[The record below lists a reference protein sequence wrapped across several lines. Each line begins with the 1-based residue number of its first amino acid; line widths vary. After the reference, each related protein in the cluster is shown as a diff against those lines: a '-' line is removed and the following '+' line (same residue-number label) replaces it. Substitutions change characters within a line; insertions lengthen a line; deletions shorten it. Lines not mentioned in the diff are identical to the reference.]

1 MENASSNCATAGLLT
16 INQEKFVM
24 ILDSFRQ
31 DVRVGLRVLF
41 KDKTFCFLAVL
52 VLGLGIGAA
61 TTQFTIVNAI
71 VLRGFSFPHPEQ
83 LMSVG
88 LIDPKGS
95 DQNNNFGLGNIP
107 TAQDYEDLKAAQKSF
122 SMIGGYLNG
131 STINVSYKNNPQR
144 YTGAYVT
151 EDFFKIIGVSP
162 VLGRDFTA
170 EDNKPGA
177 EKVAILG
184 DEIWRRDF
192 GADRN
197 IVGQSVRING
207 KAATIIGV
215 MPPNFKFPV
224 SEELWTPLYNEFP
237 PQPRGD
243 LRLGANNNAPAMM
256 GRLKPGVN
264 LDQANAEFIALAR
277 HLAQDNPKT
286 NHDLTSA
293 SVQPLLHTFTGV
305 QFRQTV
311 WAMLAAVILV
321 LLIACVNVMNMQF
334 GRAALRAK
342 ELAIRGA
349 LGATQWRL
357 VRQMLTESLVVAV
370 FGAVAGVIIAYWAVD
385 FFVRSINTLPQPVP
399 YYWKFTI
406 DGSVLAFA
414 VVITLLATIVS
425 GLVPAFLSAR
435 GNAAE
440 IMKEGGRGNSNRLV
454 NLITRVL
461 VVGQIALTAGLLI
474 AATLEIKSIRNQMKL
489 DYGYDENAVYAARMA
504 LMEGAYPS
512 EDSRREF
519 FQRAVSA
526 LRTNSQFEFA
536 AMSSRFRMTFDGQG
550 QYEVDG
556 QNYLTDRDR
565 PRGNFESVSDNYFST
580 LGLKILEGRD
590 FTVDDMDSKQP
601 VAIVNAS
608 FARKYWGNQSA
619 IGHQVRIFN
628 PAQPQPWRTIVGVV
642 PDTLMQGPF
651 DQQTEGVGMYMPLLG
666 ASPAPQF
673 CTILV
678 RPRAGQR
685 ADNLGPALSRAVA
698 ELDSNLP
705 TYFAGTPGRY
715 HNEILSGNRIVA
727 TLFTIFGIVAFILSA
742 VGLYGVMS
750 FSVNQRTQEFGIRMA
765 LGADAARIF
774 RMVMTQ
780 GAWQLAIGLV
790 LGAGG
795 IALLLGVVAAAALKN
810 ILFKVNALD
819 PSIYFA
825 VAGLLTLVAAVSCFV
840 PARRA
845 TRVNPVEALRY
856 E

>member
-1 MENASSNCATAGLLT
+1 M
-16 INQEKFVM
+16 F
-24 ILDSFRQ
+24 DSFFQ

-41 KDKTFCFLAVL
+41 KDKAFCFLAVL
-52 VLGLGIGAA
+52 VLGLGIGVA

-83 LMSVG
+83 LVSVG
-88 LIDPKGS
+88 LIDPKAS
-95 DQNNNFGLGNIP
+95 DQNNNFGIGNIP

-122 SMIGGYLNG
+122 ALMAGYLNG
-131 STINVSYKNNPQR
+131 STINVTYKDNPQR
-144 YTGAYVT
+144 YTGGYVT

-170 EDNKPGA
+170 EDNKPGS

-192 GADRN
+192 GADPK

-215 MPPNFKFPV
+215 MPPNFKFPI

-237 PQPRGD
+237 PVPRGG
-243 LRLGANNNAPAMM
+243 LFLGANNRAPAVM
-256 GRLKPGVN
+256 GRLKPSVT

-277 HLAQDNPKT
+277 HLAEDNPKT
-286 NHDLTSA
+286 NQNLTSA
-293 SVQPLLHTFTGV
+293 SVQPLLNTFTGV

-311 WAMLAAVILV
+311 WGMLAAVILV

-349 LGATQWRL
+349 LGATRWRL
-357 VRQMLTESLVVAV
+357 VRQMLTESLVLAV
-370 FGAVAGVIIAYWAVD
+370 LGALAGVIIAYWSVD
-385 FFVRSINTLPQPVP
+385 FFVRAINALPFRP
-399 YYWKFTI
+399 YYWRFTI
-406 DGSVLAFA
+406 DGPVLIFT
-414 VVITLLATIVS
+414 VVITLLATIAS

-454 NLITRVL
+454 NLITRIL

-512 EDSRREF
+512 EDARQGF
-519 FQRAVSA
+519 FKRAVRS
-526 LRTNSQFEFA
+526 LRVNPQFAFA

-590 FTVDDMDSKQP
+590 FTVDDADSMQP

-628 PAQPQPWRTIVGVV
+628 PGQPAPWRTIVGVV

-651 DQQTEGVGMYMPLLG
+651 DQQTESVGFYMPLLG

-678 RPRAGQR
+678 RPRTGQR
-685 ADNLGPALSRAVA
+685 ADTVGPALSRAVA

-705 TYFAGTPGRY
+705 TYFAGTPGRF
-715 HNEILSGNRIVA
+715 HNEILSGNRIIA

-819 PSIYFA
+819 PTIYFA
-825 VAGLLTLVAAVSCFV
+825 VGGMLTLVAAASCFV

-845 TRVNPVEALRY
+845 TRVDPMIALRY

>member
-1 MENASSNCATAGLLT
+1 
-16 INQEKFVM
+16 M

-52 VLGLGIGAA
+52 VLGLGIGGA
-61 TTQFTIVNAI
+61 TTQFTIVDAI

-88 LIDPKGS
+88 LMDPKAS

-107 TAQDYEDLKAAQKSF
+107 TAQDYEELKATQKSF
-122 SMIGGYLNG
+122 SMMAGYLNG
-131 STINVSYKNNPQR
+131 STVNVTYKNNPQR
-144 YTGAYVT
+144 YTGGYVT

-170 EDNKPGA
+170 ADNKPGA
-177 EKVAILG
+177 EKVTILG
-184 DEIWRRDF
+184 DEIWQRDF
-192 GADRN
+192 GADPN
-197 IVGQSVRING
+197 VVGQSVRING
-207 KAATIIGV
+207 KSATIIGV

-243 LRLGANNNAPAMM
+243 LRLGASNNAPAVM
-256 GRLKPGVN
+256 GRLKAGVTIH
-264 LDQANAEFIALAR
+264 QANAEFITLAR
-277 HLAQDNPKT
+277 HLAEDNPKT
-286 NHDLTSA
+286 NQNLTSA
-293 SVQPLLHTFTGV
+293 SVQPLLNTFTGV

-370 FGAVAGVIIAYWAVD
+370 FGAIAGVIIAYWAID
-385 FFVRSINTLPQPVP
+385 FYVRSINALPFPAP

-406 DGSVLAFA
+406 DGSVLVFTVA
-414 VVITLLATIVS
+414 ITLLATIAS

-440 IMKEGGRGNSNRLV
+440 IMKEGGRGNSSRLV
-454 NLITRVL
+454 NIITRVL
-461 VVGQIALTAGLLI
+461 VVGQIALTAALLI

-489 DYGYDENAVYAARMA
+489 DYGYDENGIYAARMA

-519 FQRAVSA
+519 FQRAVRA
-526 LRTNSQFEFA
+526 LQANSQFKSA
-536 AMSSRFRMTFDGQG
+536 AMSSRFRMTFDSQG

-565 PRGNFESVSDNYFST
+565 PRGNFESVSDNYFTT

-590 FTVDDMDSKQP
+590 FTVDDVDSKQP

-628 PAQPQPWRTIVGVV
+628 PGQPQPWRTIVGVV

-651 DQQTEGVGMYMPLLG
+651 DQQTESVGFYMPLLG

-685 ADNLGPALSRAVA
+685 ADTLGPALSRAVA

-705 TYFAGTPGRY
+705 TYFAGTPGRF
-715 HNEILSGNRIVA
+715 HNEILSANRIIA

-790 LGAGG
+790 LGVGG
-795 IALLLGVVAAAALKN
+795 IALLLGVIAAAALKN

-819 PSIYFA
+819 PTIYFA

-845 TRVNPVEALRY
+845 TRVDPVAALRY

>member
-1 MENASSNCATAGLLT
+1 
-16 INQEKFVM
+16 M

-41 KDKTFCFLAVL
+41 KDKAFCILAVL
-52 VLGLGIGAA
+52 VLGLGIGGA

-88 LIDPKGS
+88 LIDPKSS

-107 TAQDYEDLKAAQKSF
+107 TAQDYEDLKATQKSF
-122 SMIGGYLNG
+122 SMTAGYLSG
-131 STINVSYKNNPQR
+131 STINVTYKNNPQR
-144 YTGAYVT
+144 YTGSYVT
-151 EDFFKIIGVSP
+151 EDFFKIVGVAP
-162 VLGRDFTA
+162 VMGRDFTA

-177 EKVAILG
+177 EKVTLLS

-192 GADRN
+192 GADPN

-207 KAATIIGV
+207 KAATIVGV
-215 MPPNFKFPV
+215 MPPGFKFPF

-237 PQPRGD
+237 IVPRGD
-243 LRLGANNNAPAMM
+243 LQLGANNRAPAVM
-256 GRLKPGVN
+256 GRLKPDVT
-264 LDQANAEFIALAR
+264 LDQVNAEFVALAR
-277 HLAQDNPKT
+277 HLAEDNPKT
-286 NHDLTSA
+286 NQNFTSA
-293 SVQPLLHTFTGV
+293 SVQPLLTAFTGV
-305 QFRQTV
+305 QLRQTV

-349 LGATQWRL
+349 LGATRWRL

-370 FGAVAGVIIAYWAVD
+370 FGAVAGVLLAYWAVD
-385 FFVRSINTLPQPVP
+385 LLARTIKAAPFPPPYWWQLTTDTPVLV
-399 YYWKFTI
+399 FT
-406 DGSVLAFA
+406 
-414 VVITLLATIVS
+414 VVITLVATIVS

-440 IMKEGGRGNSNRLV
+440 MMKEGGRGNSSRLV
-454 NLITRVL
+454 NVITRVL
-461 VVGQIALTAGLLI
+461 VVAQIALTAALLI
-474 AATLEIKSIRNQMKL
+474 AATLQITSVRNQMKL
-489 DYGYDENAVYAARMA
+489 DYGYDENAVYAARMG

-512 EDSRREF
+512 DDARREF
-519 FQRAVSA
+519 FKRAA
-526 LRTNSQFEFA
+526 RGLRANPQFDSA
-536 AMSSRFRMTFDGQG
+536 AMSSRFRMTFDAQG

-590 FTVDDMDSKQP
+590 FTVDDVDSKQP

-628 PAQPQPWRTIVGVV
+628 PANPQPWRTIVGVV

-651 DQQTEGVGMYMPLLG
+651 DQQTESVGFYMPLLG

-678 RPRAGQR
+678 RPRTGQR
-685 ADNLGPALSRAVA
+685 ADILGSALSKAVA

-705 TYFAGTPGRY
+705 TYFAGTPGRF

-780 GAWQLAIGLV
+780 GAWQLVIGLI

-795 IALLLGVVAAAALKN
+795 IALLFGVVAAAALKN

-819 PSIYFA
+819 PTIYFA
-825 VAGLLTLVAAVSCFV
+825 VAGMLTLVAAISCFV

-845 TRVNPVEALRY
+845 TRVDPMVALRY

>member
-1 MENASSNCATAGLLT
+1 
-16 INQEKFVM
+16 M
-24 ILDSFRQ
+24 ILDSFQQ

-41 KDKTFCFLAVL
+41 KEKAFCFLAVL
-52 VLGLGIGAA
+52 VLGLGIGGA

-83 LMSVG
+83 LVSVG
-88 LIDPKGS
+88 LIDPKAS
-95 DQNNNFGLGNIP
+95 DQNNNFGNGNIP
-107 TAQDYEDLKAAQKSF
+107 TAQDYEDIKAAQKSF
-122 SMIGGYLNG
+122 TMMAGYLSG
-131 STINVSYKNNPQR
+131 STINVTYKNTPQR
-144 YTGAYVT
+144 YTGGYVT
-151 EDFFKIIGVSP
+151 EDMFKIIGVSP
-162 VLGRDFTA
+162 AMGRDFTA

-177 EKVAILG
+177 EKVTILG

-192 GADRN
+192 GADPN

-215 MPPNFKFPV
+215 MPPNFKFPQA
-224 SEELWTPLYNEFP
+224 EELWTPLYNEFP

-243 LRLGANNNAPAMM
+243 LRLGASNNAPAVM
-256 GRLKPGVN
+256 GRLKPGVT
-264 LDQANAEFIALAR
+264 LDQANAAMIAIARNLA
-277 HLAQDNPKT
+277 ADNPKT
-286 NHDLTSA
+286 NQNFTSA
-293 SVQPLLHTFTGV
+293 SVQPLLNAFTGV
-305 QFRQTV
+305 QFRQQV
-311 WAMLAAVILV
+311 WGMLAAVILV

-349 LGATQWRL
+349 LGATRWRL

-370 FGAVAGVIIAYWAVD
+370 FGAIAGVIIAYWSLD
-385 FFVRSINTLPQPVP
+385 FFVRAINTLPFPAP
-399 YYWKFTI
+399 YYWRFTI
-406 DGSVLAFA
+406 DGPVLVFT
-414 VVITLLATIVS
+414 VVITLLATIAS

-440 IMKEGGRGNSNRLV
+440 MMKEGGRGNSSRLV
-454 NLITRVL
+454 NAITRVL
-461 VVGQIALTAGLLI
+461 VVAQIALTAGLLI
-474 AATLEIKSIRNQMKL
+474 AATLEIKSVRNQMKL
-489 DYGYDENAVYAARMA
+489 DYGYDENAVYAARMG

-512 EDSRREF
+512 DDARREF
-519 FQRAVSA
+519 FKRAA
-526 LRTNSQFEFA
+526 RGLRANPQFESA
-536 AMSSRFRMTFDGQG
+536 AMSSRFRMTFDAQG

-565 PRGNFESVSDNYFST
+565 PRGNFESVSDNYFSA

-590 FTVDDMDSKQP
+590 FTVDDVDSKQP

-619 IGHQVRIFN
+619 IGHQLRIFN
-628 PAQPQPWRTIVGVV
+628 PGQPQPWRTIVGVV
-642 PDTLMQGPF
+642 PDMLMQGPF
-651 DQQTEGVGMYMPLLG
+651 DQQTNSVGFYMPLLG

-673 CTILV
+673 LTILA

-685 ADNLGPALSRAVA
+685 ADTLGPTLSRAVA

-705 TYFAGTPGRY
+705 TYFAGTPGRF
-715 HNEILSGNRIVA
+715 HNEILSGNRIIA

-750 FSVNQRTQEFGIRMA
+750 FSVNQRTQEFGSRMA
-765 LGADAARIF
+765 LGVDAARIF

-780 GAWQLAIGLV
+780 GAWQLVIGLI

-795 IALLLGVVAAAALKN
+795 IALLFGVVAAAALKN

-819 PSIYFA
+819 PTIYFA
-825 VAGLLTLVAAVSCFV
+825 VAGMLTLVAAISCFV

-845 TRVNPVEALRY
+845 TRVDPMVALRY

>member
-1 MENASSNCATAGLLT
+1 
-16 INQEKFVM
+16 M
-24 ILDSFRQ
+24 ILDSFQQ

-41 KDKTFCFLAVL
+41 KEKAFCFLAVL
-52 VLGLGIGAA
+52 VLGLGIGGA

-83 LMSVG
+83 LVSVG
-88 LIDPKGS
+88 LIDPKAS
-95 DQNNNFGLGNIP
+95 DQNNNFGNGNIP
-107 TAQDYEDLKAAQKSF
+107 TAQDYEDIKAAQKSF
-122 SMIGGYLNG
+122 TMMAGYLSG
-131 STINVSYKNNPQR
+131 STINVTYKNTPQR
-144 YTGAYVT
+144 YTGGYVT
-151 EDFFKIIGVSP
+151 EDMFKIIGVSP
-162 VLGRDFTA
+162 AMGRDFTA

-177 EKVAILG
+177 EKVTILG

-192 GADRN
+192 GADPN

-215 MPPNFKFPV
+215 MPPNFKFPQA
-224 SEELWTPLYNEFP
+224 EELWTPLYNEFP

-243 LRLGANNNAPAMM
+243 LRLGASNNAPAVM
-256 GRLKPGVN
+256 GRLKPGVT
-264 LDQANAEFIALAR
+264 LDQANAAMIAIARNLA
-277 HLAQDNPKT
+277 ADNPKT
-286 NHDLTSA
+286 NQNFTSA
-293 SVQPLLHTFTGV
+293 SVQPLLNAFTGV
-305 QFRQTV
+305 QFRQQV
-311 WAMLAAVILV
+311 WGMLAAVILV

-349 LGATQWRL
+349 LGATRWRL

-370 FGAVAGVIIAYWAVD
+370 FGAIAGVIIAYWSLD
-385 FFVRSINTLPQPVP
+385 FFVRAINTLPFPAP
-399 YYWKFTI
+399 YYWRFTI
-406 DGSVLAFA
+406 DGPVLVFT
-414 VVITLLATIVS
+414 VVITLLATIAS
-425 GLVPAFLSAR
+425 GLIPAFLSAR

-454 NLITRVL
+454 NVITRVL
-461 VVGQIALTAGLLI
+461 VVAQIALTAGLLI

-489 DYGYDENAVYAARMA
+489 DYGYDENAVYAARMG
-504 LMEGAYPS
+504 LMQGAYPN
-512 EDSRREF
+512 DDARREF
-519 FQRAVSA
+519 FRRAVRS
-526 LRTNSQFEFA
+526 LRANPQFDSA
-536 AMSSRFRMTFDGQG
+536 AMSSRFRMTFDAQG

-565 PRGNFESVSDNYFST
+565 PRGNFESVSDNYFTT

-590 FTVDDMDSKQP
+590 FTVDDVDSKQP

-628 PAQPQPWRTIVGVV
+628 PGQPQPWRTIVGVV

-651 DQQTEGVGMYMPLLG
+651 DQQTESVGLYMPLLG

-673 CTILV
+673 CTILA

-685 ADNLGPALSRAVA
+685 ADTLGPTLSRAVA

-705 TYFAGTPGRY
+705 TYFAGTPGRF
-715 HNEILSGNRIVA
+715 HNEILSGSRIVA

-780 GAWQLAIGLV
+780 GAWQLGIGLV
-790 LGAGG
+790 VGAGG

-819 PSIYFA
+819 PTIYFA
-825 VAGLLTLVAAVSCFV
+825 VAALLTAVAAASCFV

-845 TRVNPVEALRY
+845 TRVDPMVALRY